1 MSKSNRDFDY
11 RQKWKRR
18 VINDPKL
25 LRFLWNYHGV
35 TVTYSEPYTAAN
47 LTNENTQSFIANQT
61 MKPVRTFELDM
72 VGLKHCEE
80 QTPNLDVAL
89 NFSKLYAFYEHHG
102 LHKRFI
108 YEHPVYGDVVVR
120 FAKTVSIPKKTPN
133 GLGFINS
140 FNITLI
146 EVVTTHYNFDP
157 TEEFDGDFPFP
168 AGFYDVEV
176 DVVEDTKAA
185 PLGGNYEM
193 VFKRSK
199 KPLKTFKLTCNGLRY
214 FESQNQL
221 SLDVNK
227 EQNMLTLEAFYLKYR
242 LSKAFTFRYLDVD
255 YLVRFKQP
263 ITIPKLFGNR
273 GVFDST
279 ELIFVEAPYE
289 VLNEDI
295 VQDDY
300 KDDLEQWIQTKST
313 YVEPL
318 KYRLDYFKQLSIGF
332 LDSFIVYSI
341 TLEDLRTFIESEKNH
356 PYVAEYLFIK
366 YAKYKAYEI
375 KELNGSLNLFISTTD
390 GSLIQPISVT
400 NFSNSVLSEASIG
413 LAPTKKITD
422 ALVKEHVLTET
433 DLLQLEVNKKMRA

>member
-1 MSKSNRDFDY
+1 MSKSNRDFNY
-11 RQKWKRR
+11 GQKWKQR
-18 VINDPKL
+18 IITDPKL
-25 LRFLWNYHGV
+25 LRFLWNFHGV

-80 QTPNLDVAL
+80 HPSGLADEL

-120 FAKTVSIPKKTPN
+120 FAKTLSIPKKTPD
-133 GLGFINS
+133 GLGTIGS
-140 FNITLI
+140 FNLTLV

-157 TEEFDGDFPFP
+157 TEEFEGNFPFP

-199 KPLKTFKLTCNGLRY
+199 KPLKTFKLTCSGLRY
-214 FESQNQL
+214 FESQGQL
-221 SLDVNK
+221 NLSINK

-242 LSKAFTFRYLDVD
+242 LSKAFTFHYLGED

-263 ITIPKLFGNR
+263 IVIPKLYGNR

-289 VLNEDI
+289 VLDEKSLQEI
-295 VQDDY
+295 SME
-300 KDDLEQWIQTKST
+300 DLEWLRLNFEYI
-313 YVEPL
+313 EPL
-318 KYRLDYFKQLSIGF
+318 KYKINYIKQGLTTT
-332 LDSFIVYSI
+332 LDSFIIENINLSRVVEFLKDYSNHTTI
-341 TLEDLRTFIESEKNH
+341 GAYLENKFGSYESHLLIET
-356 PYVAEYLFIK
+356 
-366 YAKYKAYEI
+366 
-375 KELNGSLNLFISTTD
+375 NGSLKYLITFMNTEPQVEQDLDALGNDILADATLGLTPARNLIDS
-390 GSLIQPISVT
+390 IVT
-400 NFSNSVLSEASIG
+400 NLS
-413 LAPTKKITD
+413 LN
-422 ALVKEHVLTET
+422 ET
-433 DLLQLEVNKKMRA
+433 NLLQLEVNKQVRD